1 MKSSCPWAKFKQMD
15 KLQNFSIVVLI
26 ALLLSPVGAQTQGGD
41 GAKKH
46 YEKDAVAFD
55 YPANWTVTES
65 NTPEV
70 QTVTISPEVGATQ
83 IAVIRFGGS
92 ACDFEAERDKVVPT
106 LMKRLATLIHA
117 SDASNA
123 SPVKTKIGSDDI
135 EGSQLQGLIDDKPA
149 LGDVYFGR
157 MNHQFVSLAYVR
169 RIDDELA
176 ASAWS
181 AVRTSL
187 KLKLG
192 VSTTVIG
199 SEASST
205 SQRQLITG
213 GVLNGRAISLP
224 RPDYPPVARQ
234 AHASGTVVVQ
244 VTIDE
249 LGDVIA
255 AHAVSGHPLLQ
266 AASVAAA
273 RGAKFSPTRLCGEPV
288 KVTGVITYN
297 FVAM

>member
-1 MKSSCPWAKFKQMD
+1 MD
-15 KLQNFSIVVLI
+15 KIQNLSIIILM
-26 ALLLSPVGAQTQGGD
+26 ALLLSPVGAQTPGGD
-41 GAKKH
+41 DAKKH
-46 YEKDAVAFD
+46 YEKDGVSFD
-55 YPANWTVTES
+55 YPAAWTVTES

-83 IAVIRFGGS
+83 IAVIRLGGLGSS
-92 ACDFEAERDKVVPT
+92 ACDFEAERDKVVPA
-106 LMKRLATLIHA
+106 LMKRLASVIHTG
-117 SDASNA
+117 DALNA
-123 SPVKTKIGSDDI
+123 SRVTTKISSDDI

-157 MNHQFVSLAYVR
+157 TNHQFLSLAYVR
-169 RIDDELA
+169 RVDDERA

-192 VSTTVIG
+192 VTTVIG
-199 SEASST
+199 SEGSSA
-205 SQRQLITG
+205 SQRQMITG

-224 RPDYPPVARQ
+224 RPDYPPIARQ

-244 VTIDE
+244 VTIGE
-249 LGDVIA
+249 SGEVIA
-255 AHAVSGHPLLQ
+255 ARAVAGHPLLQ

-273 RGAKFSPTRLCGEPV
+273 RGAKFSPTKLCGEPV
-288 KVTGVITYN
+288 KVTGVITYK

>member
-1 MKSSCPWAKFKQMD
+1 MNHLSIIILVA
-15 KLQNFSIVVLI
+15 LLSIVGGQNQ
-26 ALLLSPVGAQTQGGD
+26 VGTFPT
-41 GAKKH
+41 KH
-46 YEKDAVAFD
+46 YEKDGVAFD
-55 YPANWTVTES
+55 YPANWTVIES
-65 NTPEV
+65 NALKL
-70 QTVTISPEVGATQ
+70 QTVTISPGPGATQ
-83 IAVIRFGGS
+83 IVVIRSGGLTS
-92 ACDFEAERDKVVPT
+92 ACDFDAERDKVT
-106 LMKRLATLIHA
+106 SALIKRLATVIHA
-117 SDASNA
+117 SDALHGA
-123 SPVKTKIGSDDI
+123 RVTTKVGSDNI
-135 EGSQLQGLIDDKPA
+135 EGSQLHGLIDDKPA

-169 RIDDELA
+169 KIDDELA
-176 ASAWS
+176 DSAWS

-192 VSTTVIG
+192 VITVLG
-199 SEASST
+199 SEDSSS
-205 SQRQLITG
+205 SQRQSQQQLITG

-224 RPDYPPVARQ
+224 RPDYPMIARQ

-249 LGDVIA
+249 SGDIIA

-273 RGAKFSPTRLCGEPV
+273 RAAKFSPTKLCGEPV

-297 FVAM
+297 FFAM

>member
-1 MKSSCPWAKFKQMD
+1 MNHLPIIILVA
-15 KLQNFSIVVLI
+15 LVSIV
-26 ALLLSPVGAQTQGGD
+26 GGQTQVETVPT
-41 GAKKH
+41 KH
-46 YEKDAVAFD
+46 YEKDGVAFD
-55 YPANWTVTES
+55 YPANWTVIES
-65 NTPEV
+65 NAPEL
-70 QTVTISPEVGATQ
+70 QTVTVSPGPGATQ
-83 IAVIRFGGS
+83 IVVIRSGGLTS
-92 ACDFEAERDKVVPT
+92 ACDFEAERDKVTPA
-106 LMKRLATLIHA
+106 LIKRLATVIHA
-117 SDASNA
+117 SDALHGA
-123 SPVKTKIGSDDI
+123 PVTTKVGSDNI
-135 EGSQLQGLIDDKPA
+135 EGSQLHGLIDGKPA

-169 RIDDELA
+169 KIDDERA

-192 VSTTVIG
+192 VMTVIG
-199 SEASST
+199 SEDSSS

-224 RPDYPPVARQ
+224 RPDYPAIARQ

-249 LGDVIA
+249 SGDIIA
-255 AHAVSGHPLLQ
+255 AHAVAGHPLLQ
-266 AASVAAA
+266 AVSVAAA
-273 RGAKFSPTRLCGEPV
+273 RGAKFSPTKLCGEPV

>member
-1 MKSSCPWAKFKQMD
+1 MN
-15 KLQNFSIVVLI
+15 KLQNFSIAVLI

-41 GAKKH
+41 DAKKH

-55 YPANWTVTES
+55 YPADWTVTES
-65 NTPEV
+65 NAPEL
-70 QTVTISPEVGATQ
+70 QTVTVSPGPDATQ
-83 IAVIRFGGS
+83 IVIIRPGGLGS
-92 ACDFEAERDKVVPT
+92 CDFEAERDKVVPA

-117 SDASNA
+117 SDALHA
-123 SPVKTKIGSDDI
+123 SPVTTKVGSDDI

-169 RIDDELA
+169 RIDDERA